1 MSLRRLL
8 LVAALT
14 LSLAAIA
21 QADTLNDPK
30 IIVGG
35 TGNAPIGLQPVPI
48 FGSSFSFIS
57 PSGTSPGTSPCVVNG
72 QDDIDC
78 TFINNDTQGDHSV
91 NWLTL
96 QFLISPFQNGITCDP
111 GPFFAVC
118 NVNEDGSVNFSGG
131 SGIPFGAEF
140 QMIVEGFDPNTGFTG
155 NANVPEPAT
164 LVLLLTGAGAI
175 IRRRRS

>member
-14 LSLAAIA
+14 LSLAAIV

-35 TGNAPIGLQPVPI
+35 TGSAPVGQPIPI
-48 FGSSFSFIS
+48 FGNSFSFIS

-72 QDDIDC
+72 QNDIEC
-78 TFINNDTQGDHSV
+78 LFTNNDTQGDQNV

-96 QFLISPFQNGITCDP
+96 QFLISPFQTGITCDP
-111 GPFFAVC
+111 GPFFAQCGVSE
-118 NVNEDGSVNFSGG
+118 NGSVNFSGG
-131 SGIPFGAEF
+131 SGIPFGTEF
-140 QMIVEGFDPNTGFTG
+140 QMIVEGFLPGTGFTG